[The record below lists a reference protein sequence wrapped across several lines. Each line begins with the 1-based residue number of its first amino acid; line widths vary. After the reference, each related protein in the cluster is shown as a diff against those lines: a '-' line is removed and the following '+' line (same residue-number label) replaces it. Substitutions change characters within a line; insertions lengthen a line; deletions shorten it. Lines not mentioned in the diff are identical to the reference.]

1 MLRTVLGYLRRVL
14 PWIAFGTASTAG
26 WQWGA
31 LAGLVV
37 SLVSLAGERRRGVP
51 TDALVLDGGT
61 TLYFAALT
69 AISFSDPASPVRS
82 YIGALP
88 FVVLTVTAW
97 ATIAGRRPFTLA
109 IARLRVPE
117 PLAGSPRFV
126 RHNTIISTAWAVG
139 FTVGAIGGLLSVVM
153 GPSLAAMMTCQAI
166 GVAGPALF
174 TFLYSRRARRPQH
187 PVTAA

>member
-37 SLVSLAGERRRGVP
+37 SLVSLARERRRGVP
-51 TDALVLDGGT
+51 ADALVLDIGT
-61 TLYFAALT
+61 TLYFTALT
-69 AISFSDPASPVRS
+69 AISFSDPASPIQA

-97 ATIAGRRPFTLA
+97 AGIAVRHPFTLA
-109 IARLRVPE
+109 IARQRVPE
-117 PLAGSPRFV
+117 PLAGSHRFV
-126 RHNTIISTAWAVG
+126 RSNTIISTAWAVG
-139 FTVGAIGGLLSVVM
+139 FTVGAVGGVLSVVT
-153 GPSLAAMMTCQAI
+153 GPSVAVMMTCQAI

-174 TFLYSRRARRPQH
+174 TVRHSRRARRPQC